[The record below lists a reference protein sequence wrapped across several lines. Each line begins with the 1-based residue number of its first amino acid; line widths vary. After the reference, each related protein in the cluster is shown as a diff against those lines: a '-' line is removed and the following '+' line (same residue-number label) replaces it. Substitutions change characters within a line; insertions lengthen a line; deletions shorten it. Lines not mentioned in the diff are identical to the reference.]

1 MQITRDQ
8 LAKIYPMAK
17 SRIDKYLPHL
27 NATLQEFGINT
38 QMRVA
43 AFLAQIGHESAQL
56 YYTEELASGRAYE
69 GRKDLGNT
77 QPGDGIRFKGRGLIQ
92 TTGRD
97 NYELCAKKFNMSLEQ
112 LIPWLSTPE
121 GACRSSGYFWER
133 KNLNMVADKGDVVA
147 VTKIVNGG
155 KNGLEERTRYYNV
168 ALRIL
173 S

>member
-1 MQITRDQ
+1 MNVTRDQ

-17 SRIDKYLPHL
+17 SRIDKYLPFI
-27 NATLQEFGINT
+27 NATLTEFGIDT
-38 QMRVA
+38 PIRVA

-56 YYTEELASGRAYE
+56 YYTEEIANGRAYE
-69 GRKDLGNT
+69 GRADLGNT
-77 QPGDGIRFKGRGLIQ
+77 QPGDGVRFKGRGFIQ
-92 TTGRD
+92 TTGRN
-97 NYELCAKKFNMSLEQ
+97 NYELCAKKFNMSLDQ
-112 LIPWLSTPE
+112 LTTWLSTPE

-133 KNLNMVADKGDVVA
+133 NKLNAVADKDDVVA

-155 KNGLEERTRYYNV
+155 RNGLEERTRYYGV